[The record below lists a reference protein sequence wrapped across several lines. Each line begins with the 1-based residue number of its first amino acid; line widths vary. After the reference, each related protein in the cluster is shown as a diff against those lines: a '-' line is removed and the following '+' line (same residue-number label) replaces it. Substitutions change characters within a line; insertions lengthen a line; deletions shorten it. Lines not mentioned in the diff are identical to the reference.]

1 MRSTLLGERRWERG
15 ESEWVD
21 ADLIVIDTRRRGETN
36 SANCCVC
43 VLLRLL
49 QRMRWM
55 TLVDPRSVGSLLS
68 YRQMEKRHFGAA
80 AIDCSPARYGWRIVD
95 IA

>member
-1 MRSTLLGERRWERG
+1 
-15 ESEWVD
+15 
-21 ADLIVIDTRRRGETN
+21 
-36 SANCCVC
+36 
-43 VLLRLL
+43 
-49 QRMRWM
+49 
-55 TLVDPRSVGSLLS
+55 VGSLLS